1 MLSTALRNS
10 GLDLLLRRIAEGV
23 RPPTQKAAVSKL
35 PSSEISSTS
44 TRRGEQDNAG
54 GEDGNSN
61 NTTRLPGVD
70 PPYTFRAE
78 NGEGMNNRA
87 GKGCGSIEGA
97 SRNVRSNKALC
108 ATGVAAA
115 GNHGSK
121 TGPTPPSVI
130 FGGEAKETARKGP
143 TSSSDKENQPRISK
157 RYAPN
162 LS

>member
-1 MLSTALRNS
+1 MSSTALRNS

-23 RPPTQKAAVSKL
+23 RPVSKL

-44 TRRGEQDNAG
+44 TRRGEQDNDG
-54 GEDGNSN
+54 GEDGNSSNTN

-78 NGEGMNNRA
+78 NGEGMNDRA

-97 SRNVRSNKALC
+97 SRNVRSNKVLC

-115 GNHGSK
+115 GNHGPE

-143 TSSSDKENQPRISK
+143 TTSSSDKENQPRISK